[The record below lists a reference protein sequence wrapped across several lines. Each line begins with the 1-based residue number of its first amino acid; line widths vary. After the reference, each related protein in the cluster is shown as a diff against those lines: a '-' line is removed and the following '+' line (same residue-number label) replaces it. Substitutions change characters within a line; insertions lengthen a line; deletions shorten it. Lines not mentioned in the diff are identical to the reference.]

1 MTQPLQE
8 RTLRSARAAV
18 FALFASFG
26 IVLSTW
32 AVHLP
37 VLKQS
42 VEMSNAMT
50 GTVLLIL
57 GIGSLAGMQLS
68 GVAIDRWGTERV
80 AVTAGAALGVSIV
93 VPLTATTIGQAG
105 IGALVLGISAGCADV
120 GMNAAAVDV
129 ERDYGRPI
137 MAAFHAVFSIGTVI
151 GSLLGS
157 AGFALQLTTL
167 TTTSVT
173 ASLCLLTVGAACAGF
188 RGYRASRDLTSDDV
202 AVSPTQFDRRYRRVL
217 LLGMLA
223 FLLFLSEGSAMDWSS
238 LHARQHLGASASS
251 AALAVGSFVV
261 AMTVARFAADRVA
274 QAVGPVWVLRGGAIL
289 AAAGILAVIM
299 AANLPV
305 ALAGWALFGLGLAG
319 GLPQVLTAAGNL
331 GGGSTRTL
339 SRVVGVG
346 YVAILG
352 GPALIGWLVELVSW
366 RGAFLVPLG
375 SVIICAFAARLV
387 ARRDESSDPPVR

>member
-1 MTQPLQE
+1 MTRPVQAP
-8 RTLRSARAAV
+8 TLRRARAAV

-37 VLKQS
+37 ALKQS
-42 VEMSNAMT
+42 VGMSNAVT

-57 GIGSLAGMQLS
+57 GIGSLAGMQIS
-68 GVAIDRWGTERV
+68 GVAISRWGTERV
-80 AVTAGAALGVSIV
+80 AVMAGVALAVSIM
-93 VPLTATTIGQAG
+93 VPLAATTIGQAAV
-105 IGALVLGISAGCADV
+105 GAFVLGTSAGCADV

-167 TTTSVT
+167 TTTSTV
-173 ASLCLLTVGAACAGF
+173 ASICLMTVGAAFTGF
-188 RGYRASRDLTSDDV
+188 RGYRARRELDSEEIPALPAQV
-202 AVSPTQFDRRYRRVL
+202 DRRLRLRVL
-217 LLGMLA
+217 LLGILA
-223 FLLFLSEGSAMDWSS
+223 FLLLLSEGSAMDWSS
-238 LHARQHLGASASS
+238 LHAREHLGASAPS
-251 AALAVGSFVV
+251 AALAIGSFVV

-299 AANLPV
+299 APNLPV
-305 ALAGWALFGLGLAG
+305 ALAGWAWFGLGLAG

-331 GGGSTRTL
+331 GGGSARTL

-366 RGAFLVPLG
+366 QGAFLVPLC
-375 SVIICAFAARLV
+375 SVVICAAAARLV
-387 ARRDESSDPPVR
+387 APKHG

>member
-1 MTQPLQE
+1 MTRPVQAP
-8 RTLRSARAAV
+8 TLRRARAAV

-42 VEMSNAMT
+42 VGMSNAVT

-57 GIGSLAGMQLS
+57 GIGSLAGMQIS
-68 GVAIDRWGTERV
+68 GVAISRWGTERV
-80 AVTAGAALGVSIV
+80 AVMAGVALAVSIM
-93 VPLTATTIGQAG
+93 VPLAATTIGQAAV
-105 IGALVLGISAGCADV
+105 GAFVLGTSAGCADV

-151 GSLLGS
+151 GSLQGS

-167 TTTSVT
+167 TTTST
-173 ASLCLLTVGAACAGF
+173 IASICLVTVGAAFTGF
-188 RGYRASRDLTSDDV
+188 RGYRVRRELDSEEMPALPAQV
-202 AVSPTQFDRRYRRVL
+202 DRRLRLRVL

-223 FLLFLSEGSAMDWSS
+223 FLLLLSEGSAMDWSS
-238 LHARQHLGASASS
+238 LHAREHLGASAPS
-251 AALAVGSFVV
+251 AALAIGSFVV
-261 AMTVARFAADRVA
+261 AMTVARFAADRVV

-299 AANLPV
+299 APNLPV

-331 GGGSTRTL
+331 GGGSARTL

-366 RGAFLVPLG
+366 QGAFLVPLC
-375 SVIICAFAARLV
+375 SVVICAAAARLV
-387 ARRDESSDPPVR
+387 APKHG

>member
-1 MTQPLQE
+1 MTRPVQAP
-8 RTLRSARAAV
+8 TLRRARAAV

-37 VLKQS
+37 ALKQS
-42 VEMSNAMT
+42 AGMSNAVT

-57 GIGSLAGMQLS
+57 GIGSLAGMQIS
-68 GVAIDRWGTERV
+68 GVAISRWGTERV
-80 AVTAGAALGVSIV
+80 AVMAGVALAVSIM
-93 VPLTATTIGQAG
+93 VPLAATTIGQAAV
-105 IGALVLGISAGCADV
+105 GAFVLGTSAGCADV

-167 TTTSVT
+167 TTTST
-173 ASLCLLTVGAACAGF
+173 IASICLVTVGAAFTGF
-188 RGYRASRDLTSDDV
+188 RGYRARRELDSEEMPALPAQV
-202 AVSPTQFDRRYRRVL
+202 DRRLRLRVL

-223 FLLFLSEGSAMDWSS
+223 FLLLLSEGSAMDWSS
-238 LHARQHLGASASS
+238 LHAREHLGASAPS
-251 AALAVGSFVV
+251 AALAIGSFVV

-274 QAVGPVWVLRGGAIL
+274 QAVGPVWVLRGGSIL

-299 AANLPV
+299 APNLPV

-331 GGGSTRTL
+331 GGGSARTL

-366 RGAFLVPLG
+366 QGAFLVPLC
-375 SVIICAFAARLV
+375 SVVICAAAARLV
-387 ARRDESSDPPVR
+387 APKHG

>member
-1 MTQPLQE
+1 MTRPVQAP
-8 RTLRSARAAV
+8 TLRRARAAV

-37 VLKQS
+37 ALKQS
-42 VEMSNAMT
+42 VGMSNAVT

-57 GIGSLAGMQLS
+57 GIGSLAGMQIS
-68 GVAIDRWGTERV
+68 GVAISRWGTERV
-80 AVTAGAALGVSIV
+80 AVMAGVALAVSIM
-93 VPLTATTIGQAG
+93 VPLAATTIGQAAV
-105 IGALVLGISAGCADV
+105 GAFVLGTSAGCADV

-167 TTTSVT
+167 TTTSTV
-173 ASLCLLTVGAACAGF
+173 ASICLMTVGAAFTGF
-188 RGYRASRDLTSDDV
+188 RGYRVRRELDSEEMPALPAQV
-202 AVSPTQFDRRYRRVL
+202 DRRLRLRVL
-217 LLGMLA
+217 LLGILA
-223 FLLFLSEGSAMDWSS
+223 FLLLLSEGSAMDWSS
-238 LHARQHLGASASS
+238 LHAREHLGASAPS
-251 AALAVGSFVV
+251 AALAIGSFVV

-274 QAVGPVWVLRGGAIL
+274 QAVGPVWVLRGGSIL

-299 AANLPV
+299 APNLPV
-305 ALAGWALFGLGLAG
+305 ALAGWAWFGLGLAG

-331 GGGSTRTL
+331 GGGSARTL

-366 RGAFLVPLG
+366 QGAFLVPLC
-375 SVIICAFAARLV
+375 SVVICAAAARLV
-387 ARRDESSDPPVR
+387 APKHG

>member
-1 MTQPLQE
+1 MTQSAQLP
-8 RTLRSARAAV
+8 TLRYGRTAV

-37 VLKQS
+37 ALKQS
-42 VEMSNAMT
+42 VGMSNAMT

-57 GIGSLAGMQLS
+57 GVGSLAGMQLS

-80 AVTAGAALGVSIV
+80 AVIAGAALAVSIML
-93 VPLTATTIGQAG
+93 PLAATTIGQAG
-105 IGALVLGISAGCADV
+105 FGALVLGISAGCADV

-129 ERDYGRPI
+129 ERAYGRPI

-151 GSLLGS
+151 GSLLGA
-157 AGFALQLTTL
+157 AGFALQLSTL
-167 TTTSVT
+167 TTTIT
-173 ASLCLLTVGAACAGF
+173 IASICLVTVGAASVGF
-188 RGYRASRDLTSDDV
+188 RGYRASGEQESEEIPAPPARG
-202 AVSPTQFDRRYRRVL
+202 DRRLHLRVL

-223 FLLFLSEGSAMDWSS
+223 FLLLLSEGSAMDWSS
-238 LHARQHLGASASS
+238 LHARQQLGASASS

-274 QAVGPVWVLRGGAIL
+274 EAVGPDWVLRGGAIL
-289 AAAGILAVIM
+289 AAAAILAVIL
-299 AANLPV
+299 APNLPV

-331 GGGSTRTL
+331 GGGSARTL

-366 RGAFLVPLG
+366 QGAFLVPLC
-375 SVIICAFAARLV
+375 SVVICAAAARLV
-387 ARRDESSDPPVR
+387 APKHG

>member
-1 MTQPLQE
+1 MTRPVQAP
-8 RTLRSARAAV
+8 TLRRARAAV

-42 VEMSNAMT
+42 VGMSNAVT

-57 GIGSLAGMQLS
+57 GIGSLAGMQIS
-68 GVAIDRWGTERV
+68 GVAISRWGTERV
-80 AVTAGAALGVSIV
+80 AVMAGVALAVSIM
-93 VPLTATTIGQAG
+93 VPLAATTIGQAAV
-105 IGALVLGISAGCADV
+105 GAFVLGASAGCADV

-167 TTTSVT
+167 TTTST
-173 ASLCLLTVGAACAGF
+173 IASICLVTVGAAFTGF
-188 RGYRASRDLTSDDV
+188 RGYRVRRELDSEEMPALPAQV
-202 AVSPTQFDRRYRRVL
+202 DRRLRLRVL
-217 LLGMLA
+217 LLGILA
-223 FLLFLSEGSAMDWSS
+223 FLLLLSEGSAMDWSS
-238 LHARQHLGASASS
+238 LHAREHLGASAPS
-251 AALAVGSFVV
+251 AALAIGSFVV

-299 AANLPV
+299 APNLPV

-331 GGGSTRTL
+331 GGGSARTL

-346 YVAILG
+346 YVAVLG
-352 GPALIGWLVELVSW
+352 GPALIGWLVQLVSW
-366 RGAFLVPLG
+366 QGAFLVPLC
-375 SVIICAFAARLV
+375 SVVICAAAARLV
-387 ARRDESSDPPVR
+387 APKHG

>member
-1 MTQPLQE
+1 MTRPVQAP
-8 RTLRSARAAV
+8 TLRHARAAV

-37 VLKQS
+37 ALKQS
-42 VEMSNAMT
+42 VGMSNAVT

-57 GIGSLAGMQLS
+57 GIGSLAGMQIS
-68 GVAIDRWGTERV
+68 GVAISRWGTERV
-80 AVTAGAALGVSIV
+80 AVMAGVALAVSIM
-93 VPLTATTIGQAG
+93 VPLAATTIGQAAV
-105 IGALVLGISAGCADV
+105 GAFVLGASAGCADV

-167 TTTSVT
+167 TTTST
-173 ASLCLLTVGAACAGF
+173 IASICLVTVGAAFTGF
-188 RGYRASRDLTSDDV
+188 RGYRARRELDSEEIPALPAQV
-202 AVSPTQFDRRYRRVL
+202 DRRLRLRVL

-223 FLLFLSEGSAMDWSS
+223 FLLLLSEGSAMDWSS
-238 LHARQHLGASASS
+238 LHAREHLGASAPS
-251 AALAVGSFVV
+251 AALAIGSFVV

-299 AANLPV
+299 APNLPV
-305 ALAGWALFGLGLAG
+305 ALAGWAWFGLGLAG

-331 GGGSTRTL
+331 GGGSARTL

-352 GPALIGWLVELVSW
+352 GPALIGWLVQLVSW
-366 RGAFLVPLG
+366 QGAFLVPLC
-375 SVIICAFAARLV
+375 SVVICAAAARLV
-387 ARRDESSDPPVR
+387 APKHG

>member
-1 MTQPLQE
+1 MTRPVQAP
-8 RTLRSARAAV
+8 TLRRARAAV

-37 VLKQS
+37 ALKQS
-42 VEMSNAMT
+42 VGMSNAVT

-57 GIGSLAGMQLS
+57 GIGSLVGMQIS
-68 GVAIDRWGTERV
+68 GVAISRWGTERV
-80 AVTAGAALGVSIV
+80 AVMAGVALAVSIM
-93 VPLTATTIGQAG
+93 VPLAATTIGQAAV
-105 IGALVLGISAGCADV
+105 GAFVLGTSAGCADV

-151 GSLLGS
+151 GSLQGS

-167 TTTSVT
+167 TTTST
-173 ASLCLLTVGAACAGF
+173 IASICLVTVGAAFTGF
-188 RGYRASRDLTSDDV
+188 RGYRVRRELDSEEMPALPAQV
-202 AVSPTQFDRRYRRVL
+202 DRRLRLRVL

-223 FLLFLSEGSAMDWSS
+223 FLLLLSEGSAMDWSS
-238 LHARQHLGASASS
+238 LHAREHLGASAPS
-251 AALAVGSFVV
+251 AALAIGSFVV

-299 AANLPV
+299 APNLPV

-331 GGGSTRTL
+331 GGGSARTL

-346 YVAILG
+346 YVAVLG
-352 GPALIGWLVELVSW
+352 GPALIGWLVQLVSW
-366 RGAFLVPLG
+366 QGAFLVPLC
-375 SVIICAFAARLV
+375 SVVICAAAARLV
-387 ARRDESSDPPVR
+387 APKHG

>member
-1 MTQPLQE
+1 MTRPVQAP
-8 RTLRSARAAV
+8 TLRRARAAV

-37 VLKQS
+37 ALKQS
-42 VEMSNAMT
+42 VGMSNAVT

-57 GIGSLAGMQLS
+57 GIGSLAGMQIS
-68 GVAIDRWGTERV
+68 GVAISRWGTERV
-80 AVTAGAALGVSIV
+80 AVMAGVALAVSIM
-93 VPLTATTIGQAG
+93 VPLAATTIGQAAV
-105 IGALVLGISAGCADV
+105 GAFVLGTSAGCADV

-167 TTTSVT
+167 TTTST
-173 ASLCLLTVGAACAGF
+173 IASICLVTVGAAFTGF
-188 RGYRASRDLTSDDV
+188 RGYRARRELDSEEIPALPAQV
-202 AVSPTQFDRRYRRVL
+202 DRRLRLRVL

-223 FLLFLSEGSAMDWSS
+223 FLLLLSEGSAMDWSS
-238 LHARQHLGASASS
+238 LHAREHLGASAPS
-251 AALAVGSFVV
+251 AALAIGSFVV
-261 AMTVARFAADRVA
+261 AMTVARFAADRVV
-274 QAVGPVWVLRGGAIL
+274 QAVGPVWVLRGGSIL

-299 AANLPV
+299 APNLPV

-331 GGGSTRTL
+331 GGGSARTL

-366 RGAFLVPLG
+366 QGAFLVPLC
-375 SVIICAFAARLV
+375 SVVICAAAARLV
-387 ARRDESSDPPVR
+387 APKHG

>member
-1 MTQPLQE
+1 MTRPVQAP
-8 RTLRSARAAV
+8 TLRHARAAV

-42 VEMSNAMT
+42 VGMSNAVT

-57 GIGSLAGMQLS
+57 GIGSLAGMQIS
-68 GVAIDRWGTERV
+68 GVAISRWGTERV
-80 AVTAGAALGVSIV
+80 AVMAGVALAVSIM
-93 VPLTATTIGQAG
+93 VPLAATTIGQAAV
-105 IGALVLGISAGCADV
+105 GAFVLGASAGCADV

-151 GSLLGS
+151 GSLQGS

-167 TTTSVT
+167 TTTST
-173 ASLCLLTVGAACAGF
+173 IASICLVTVGAAFTGF
-188 RGYRASRDLTSDDV
+188 RGYRVRRELDSEEMPALPAQV
-202 AVSPTQFDRRYRRVL
+202 DRRLRLRVL

-223 FLLFLSEGSAMDWSS
+223 FLLLLSEGSAMDWSS
-238 LHARQHLGASASS
+238 LHAREHLGASAPS
-251 AALAVGSFVV
+251 AALAIGSFVV

-274 QAVGPVWVLRGGAIL
+274 QAVGPVWVLRGGSIL

-299 AANLPV
+299 APNLPV

-331 GGGSTRTL
+331 GGGSARTL

-366 RGAFLVPLG
+366 QGAFLVPLC
-375 SVIICAFAARLV
+375 SVVICAAAARLV
-387 ARRDESSDPPVR
+387 APKHG

>member
-1 MTQPLQE
+1 MTRPVQAP
-8 RTLRSARAAV
+8 TLRRARAAV

-42 VEMSNAMT
+42 VGMSNAVT

-57 GIGSLAGMQLS
+57 GIGSLAGMQIS
-68 GVAIDRWGTERV
+68 GVAISRWGTERV
-80 AVTAGAALGVSIV
+80 AVMAGVALAVSIM
-93 VPLTATTIGQAG
+93 VPLAATTIGQAAV
-105 IGALVLGISAGCADV
+105 GAFVLGASAGCADV

-167 TTTSVT
+167 TTTST
-173 ASLCLLTVGAACAGF
+173 IASICLVTVGAAFTGF
-188 RGYRASRDLTSDDV
+188 RGYRVRRELDSEEMPALPAQV
-202 AVSPTQFDRRYRRVL
+202 DRRLRLRVL

-223 FLLFLSEGSAMDWSS
+223 FLLLLSEGSAMDWSS
-238 LHARQHLGASASS
+238 LHAREHLGASAPS
-251 AALAVGSFVV
+251 AALAIGSFVV

-274 QAVGPVWVLRGGAIL
+274 QAVGPVWVLRGGSIL

-299 AANLPV
+299 APNLPV

-331 GGGSTRTL
+331 GGGSARTL

-366 RGAFLVPLG
+366 QGAFLVPLC
-375 SVIICAFAARLV
+375 SVVICAAAARLV
-387 ARRDESSDPPVR
+387 APKHG

>member
-1 MTQPLQE
+1 MTRPVQAP
-8 RTLRSARAAV
+8 TLRRARAAV

-37 VLKQS
+37 ALKQS
-42 VEMSNAMT
+42 VGMSNAVT

-57 GIGSLAGMQLS
+57 GIGSLVGMQIS
-68 GVAIDRWGTERV
+68 GVAISRWGTERV
-80 AVTAGAALGVSIV
+80 AVMAGVALAVSIM
-93 VPLTATTIGQAG
+93 VPLAATTIGQAAV
-105 IGALVLGISAGCADV
+105 GAFVLGASAGCADV

-167 TTTSVT
+167 TTTST
-173 ASLCLLTVGAACAGF
+173 IASICLVTVGAAFTGF
-188 RGYRASRDLTSDDV
+188 RGYRARRELDSEEIPALPAQV
-202 AVSPTQFDRRYRRVL
+202 DRRLRLRVL

-223 FLLFLSEGSAMDWSS
+223 FLLLLSEGSAMDWSS
-238 LHARQHLGASASS
+238 LHAREHLGASAPS
-251 AALAVGSFVV
+251 AALAIGSFVV
-261 AMTVARFAADRVA
+261 AMTVARFAADRVV

-299 AANLPV
+299 APNLPV

-331 GGGSTRTL
+331 GGGSARTL

-346 YVAILG
+346 YVAVLG
-352 GPALIGWLVELVSW
+352 GPALIGWLVQLVSW
-366 RGAFLVPLG
+366 QGAFLVPLC
-375 SVIICAFAARLV
+375 SVVICAAAARLV
-387 ARRDESSDPPVR
+387 APKHG

>member
-1 MTQPLQE
+1 MTRPVQAP
-8 RTLRSARAAV
+8 TLRHARAAV

-42 VEMSNAMT
+42 VGMSNAVT

-57 GIGSLAGMQLS
+57 GIGSLAGMQIS
-68 GVAIDRWGTERV
+68 GVAISRWGTERV
-80 AVTAGAALGVSIV
+80 AVMAGVALAVSIM
-93 VPLTATTIGQAG
+93 VPLAATTIGQAAV
-105 IGALVLGISAGCADV
+105 GAFVLGTSAGCADV

-167 TTTSVT
+167 TTTSTV
-173 ASLCLLTVGAACAGF
+173 ASICLMTVGAAFTGF
-188 RGYRASRDLTSDDV
+188 RGYRVRRELDSEEMPALPAQV
-202 AVSPTQFDRRYRRVL
+202 DRRLRLRVL

-223 FLLFLSEGSAMDWSS
+223 FLLLLSEGSAMDWSS
-238 LHARQHLGASASS
+238 LHAREHLGASAPS
-251 AALAVGSFVV
+251 AALAIGSFVV

-299 AANLPV
+299 APNLPV

-331 GGGSTRTL
+331 GGGSARTL

-366 RGAFLVPLG
+366 QGAFLVPLC
-375 SVIICAFAARLV
+375 SVVICAAAARLV
-387 ARRDESSDPPVR
+387 APKHG

>member
-1 MTQPLQE
+1 
-8 RTLRSARAAV
+8 
-18 FALFASFG
+18 
-26 IVLSTW
+26 
-32 AVHLP
+32 
-37 VLKQS
+37 
-42 VEMSNAMT
+42 
-50 GTVLLIL
+50 
-57 GIGSLAGMQLS
+57 LA
-68 GVAIDRWGTERV
+68 
-80 AVTAGAALGVSIV
+80 
-93 VPLTATTIGQAG
+93 ATTIGQAAV
-105 IGALVLGISAGCADV
+105 GAFVLGASAGCADV

-151 GSLLGS
+151 GSLQGS

-167 TTTSVT
+167 TTTST
-173 ASLCLLTVGAACAGF
+173 IASICLVTVGAAFTGF
-188 RGYRASRDLTSDDV
+188 RGYRVRRELDSEEMPALPAQV
-202 AVSPTQFDRRYRRVL
+202 DRRLRLRVL

-223 FLLFLSEGSAMDWSS
+223 FLLLLSEGSAMDWSS
-238 LHARQHLGASASS
+238 LHGREHLGASAPS
-251 AALAVGSFVV
+251 AALAIGSFVV

-274 QAVGPVWVLRGGAIL
+274 QAVGPVWVLRGGSIL

-299 AANLPV
+299 APNLPV

-331 GGGSTRTL
+331 GGGSARTL

-366 RGAFLVPLG
+366 QGAFLVPLC
-375 SVIICAFAARLV
+375 SAVICAAAARLV
-387 ARRDESSDPPVR
+387 APTHG

>member
-1 MTQPLQE
+1 MTRPVQAP
-8 RTLRSARAAV
+8 TLRRARAAV

-37 VLKQS
+37 ALKQS
-42 VEMSNAMT
+42 VGMSNAVT

-57 GIGSLAGMQLS
+57 GIGSLAGMQIS
-68 GVAIDRWGTERV
+68 GVAISRWGTERV
-80 AVTAGAALGVSIV
+80 AVMAGVALAVSIM
-93 VPLTATTIGQAG
+93 VPLAATTIGQAAV
-105 IGALVLGISAGCADV
+105 GAFVLGTSAGCADV

-167 TTTSVT
+167 TTTSTV
-173 ASLCLLTVGAACAGF
+173 ASICLMTVGAAFTGF
-188 RGYRASRDLTSDDV
+188 RGYRVRRELDSEEMPALPAQV
-202 AVSPTQFDRRYRRVL
+202 DRRLRLRVL

-223 FLLFLSEGSAMDWSS
+223 FLLLLSEGSAMDWSS
-238 LHARQHLGASASS
+238 LHAREHLGASAPS
-251 AALAVGSFVV
+251 AALAIGSFVV
-261 AMTVARFAADRVA
+261 AMTVARYAADRVA
-274 QAVGPVWVLRGGAIL
+274 QAVGPVWVLRGGSIL

-299 AANLPV
+299 APNLPV

-331 GGGSTRTL
+331 GGGSARTL

-366 RGAFLVPLG
+366 QGAFLVPLC
-375 SVIICAFAARLV
+375 SVVICAAAARLV
-387 ARRDESSDPPVR
+387 APKHG

>member
-1 MTQPLQE
+1 MTRPVQAP
-8 RTLRSARAAV
+8 TLRHARAAV

-42 VEMSNAMT
+42 VGMSNAVT

-57 GIGSLAGMQLS
+57 GIGSLAGMQIS
-68 GVAIDRWGTERV
+68 GVAISRWGTERV
-80 AVTAGAALGVSIV
+80 AVMAGVALAVSIM
-93 VPLTATTIGQAG
+93 VPLAATTIGQAAV
-105 IGALVLGISAGCADV
+105 GAFVLGASAGCADV

-167 TTTSVT
+167 TTTSTV
-173 ASLCLLTVGAACAGF
+173 ASICLMTVGAAFTGF
-188 RGYRASRDLTSDDV
+188 RGYRVRRELDSEEMPALPAQV
-202 AVSPTQFDRRYRRVL
+202 DRRLRLRVL

-223 FLLFLSEGSAMDWSS
+223 FLLLLSEGSAMDWSS
-238 LHARQHLGASASS
+238 LHAREHLGASAPS
-251 AALAVGSFVV
+251 AALAIGSFVV
-261 AMTVARFAADRVA
+261 AMTVARFAADRVV

-299 AANLPV
+299 APNLPV

-331 GGGSTRTL
+331 GGGSARTL

-366 RGAFLVPLG
+366 QGAFLVPLC
-375 SVIICAFAARLV
+375 SVVICAAAARLV
-387 ARRDESSDPPVR
+387 APKHG

>member
-1 MTQPLQE
+1 MTRPVQAP
-8 RTLRSARAAV
+8 TLRRARAAV

-37 VLKQS
+37 ALKQS
-42 VEMSNAMT
+42 VGMSNAVT

-57 GIGSLAGMQLS
+57 GIGSLVGMQIS
-68 GVAIDRWGTERV
+68 GVAISRWGTERV
-80 AVTAGAALGVSIV
+80 AVMAGVALAVSIM
-93 VPLTATTIGQAG
+93 VPLAATTIGQAAV
-105 IGALVLGISAGCADV
+105 GAFVLGTSAGCADV

-167 TTTSVT
+167 TTTSTV
-173 ASLCLLTVGAACAGF
+173 ASICLMTVGAAFTGF
-188 RGYRASRDLTSDDV
+188 RGYRVRRELDSEEMPALPAQV
-202 AVSPTQFDRRYRRVL
+202 DRRLRLRVL

-223 FLLFLSEGSAMDWSS
+223 FLLLLSEGSAMDWSS
-238 LHARQHLGASASS
+238 LHAREHLGASAPS
-251 AALAVGSFVV
+251 AALAIGSFVV

-274 QAVGPVWVLRGGAIL
+274 QAVGPVWVLRGGSIL

-299 AANLPV
+299 APNLPV

-331 GGGSTRTL
+331 GGGSARTL

-366 RGAFLVPLG
+366 QGAFLVPLC
-375 SVIICAFAARLV
+375 SVVICAAAARLV
-387 ARRDESSDPPVR
+387 APKHG

>member
-1 MTQPLQE
+1 MTRPVQAP
-8 RTLRSARAAV
+8 TLRRARAAV

-37 VLKQS
+37 ALKQS
-42 VEMSNAMT
+42 VGMSNAVT

-57 GIGSLAGMQLS
+57 GIGSLVGMQIS
-68 GVAIDRWGTERV
+68 GVAISRWGTERV
-80 AVTAGAALGVSIV
+80 AVMAGVALAVSIM
-93 VPLTATTIGQAG
+93 VPLAATTIGQAAF
-105 IGALVLGISAGCADV
+105 GAFVLGTSAGCADV

-167 TTTSVT
+167 TTTST
-173 ASLCLLTVGAACAGF
+173 IASICLVTVGAAFTGF
-188 RGYRASRDLTSDDV
+188 RGYRARREPDSEEIPALPAQV
-202 AVSPTQFDRRYRRVL
+202 DRRLRLRVL

-223 FLLFLSEGSAMDWSS
+223 FLLLLSEGSAMDWSS
-238 LHARQHLGASASS
+238 LHAREHLGASAPS
-251 AALAVGSFVV
+251 AALAIGSFVV

-274 QAVGPVWVLRGGAIL
+274 QAVGPVWVLRGGSIL

-299 AANLPV
+299 APNLPV

-331 GGGSTRTL
+331 GGGSARTL

-366 RGAFLVPLG
+366 QGAFLVPLC
-375 SVIICAFAARLV
+375 SVVICAAAARLV
-387 ARRDESSDPPVR
+387 APKHG

>member
-1 MTQPLQE
+1 MTRPVQAP
-8 RTLRSARAAV
+8 TLRRARAAV

-42 VEMSNAMT
+42 VGMSNAVT

-57 GIGSLAGMQLS
+57 GIGSLVGMQIS
-68 GVAIDRWGTERV
+68 GVAISRWGTERV
-80 AVTAGAALGVSIV
+80 AVMAGVALAVSIM
-93 VPLTATTIGQAG
+93 VPLAATTIGQAAV
-105 IGALVLGISAGCADV
+105 GAFVLGASAGCADV

-151 GSLLGS
+151 GSLQGS

-167 TTTSVT
+167 TTTST
-173 ASLCLLTVGAACAGF
+173 IASICLVTVGAAFTGF
-188 RGYRASRDLTSDDV
+188 RGYRVRRELDSEEMPALPAQV
-202 AVSPTQFDRRYRRVL
+202 DRRLRLRVL

-223 FLLFLSEGSAMDWSS
+223 FLLLLSEGSAMDWSS
-238 LHARQHLGASASS
+238 LHAREHLGASAPS
-251 AALAVGSFVV
+251 AALAIGSFVV
-261 AMTVARFAADRVA
+261 AMTVARFAADRVV

-299 AANLPV
+299 APNLPV

-331 GGGSTRTL
+331 GGGSARTL

-346 YVAILG
+346 YVAVLG
-352 GPALIGWLVELVSW
+352 GPALIGWLVQLVSW
-366 RGAFLVPLG
+366 QGAFLVPLC
-375 SVIICAFAARLV
+375 SVVICAAAARLV
-387 ARRDESSDPPVR
+387 APKHG

>member
-1 MTQPLQE
+1 MTRPVQAP
-8 RTLRSARAAV
+8 TLRRARAAV

-37 VLKQS
+37 ALKQS
-42 VEMSNAMT
+42 VGMSNAVT

-57 GIGSLAGMQLS
+57 GIGSLAGMQIS
-68 GVAIDRWGTERV
+68 GVAISRWGTERV
-80 AVTAGAALGVSIV
+80 AVMAGVALAVSIM
-93 VPLTATTIGQAG
+93 VPLAATTIGQAAV
-105 IGALVLGISAGCADV
+105 GAFVLGTSAGCADV

-151 GSLLGS
+151 GSLQGS

-167 TTTSVT
+167 TTTST
-173 ASLCLLTVGAACAGF
+173 IASICLVTVGAAFTGF
-188 RGYRASRDLTSDDV
+188 RGYRARRELDSEEIPALPAQV
-202 AVSPTQFDRRYRRVL
+202 DRRLRLRVL

-223 FLLFLSEGSAMDWSS
+223 FLLLLSEGSAMDWSS
-238 LHARQHLGASASS
+238 LHAREHLGASAPS
-251 AALAVGSFVV
+251 AALAIGSFVV

-274 QAVGPVWVLRGGAIL
+274 QAVGPVWVLRGGSIL

-299 AANLPV
+299 APNLPV

-331 GGGSTRTL
+331 GGGSARTL

-366 RGAFLVPLG
+366 QGAFLVPLC
-375 SVIICAFAARLV
+375 SVVICAAAARLV
-387 ARRDESSDPPVR
+387 APKHG

>member
-1 MTQPLQE
+1 MTRPVQAP
-8 RTLRSARAAV
+8 TLRRARAAV

-42 VEMSNAMT
+42 VGMSNAVT

-57 GIGSLAGMQLS
+57 GIGSLAGMQIS
-68 GVAIDRWGTERV
+68 GVAISRWGTERV
-80 AVTAGAALGVSIV
+80 AVMAGVALAVSIM
-93 VPLTATTIGQAG
+93 VPLAATTIGQAAV
-105 IGALVLGISAGCADV
+105 GAFVLGASAGCADV

-151 GSLLGS
+151 GSLQGS

-167 TTTSVT
+167 TTTST
-173 ASLCLLTVGAACAGF
+173 IASICLVTVGAAFTGF
-188 RGYRASRDLTSDDV
+188 RGYRVRRELDSEEMPALPAQV
-202 AVSPTQFDRRYRRVL
+202 DRRLRLRVL

-223 FLLFLSEGSAMDWSS
+223 FLLLLSEGSAMDWSS
-238 LHARQHLGASASS
+238 LHAREHLGASAPS
-251 AALAVGSFVV
+251 AALAIGSFVV
-261 AMTVARFAADRVA
+261 AMTVARFAADRVV

-299 AANLPV
+299 APNLPV

-331 GGGSTRTL
+331 GGGSARTL

-366 RGAFLVPLG
+366 QGAFLVPLC
-375 SVIICAFAARLV
+375 SVVICAAAARLV
-387 ARRDESSDPPVR
+387 APKHG

>member
-1 MTQPLQE
+1 MTRPVQAP
-8 RTLRSARAAV
+8 TLRHARAAV

-42 VEMSNAMT
+42 VGMSNAVT

-57 GIGSLAGMQLS
+57 GIGSLAGMQIS
-68 GVAIDRWGTERV
+68 GVAISRWGTERV
-80 AVTAGAALGVSIV
+80 AVMAGVALAVSIM
-93 VPLTATTIGQAG
+93 VPLAATTIGQAAV
-105 IGALVLGISAGCADV
+105 GAFVLGTSAGCADV

-167 TTTSVT
+167 TTTST
-173 ASLCLLTVGAACAGF
+173 IASICLVTVGAAFTGF
-188 RGYRASRDLTSDDV
+188 RGYRVRRELDSEEMPALPAQV
-202 AVSPTQFDRRYRRVL
+202 DRRLRLRVL

-223 FLLFLSEGSAMDWSS
+223 FLLLLSEGSAMDWSS
-238 LHARQHLGASASS
+238 LHAREHLGASAPS
-251 AALAVGSFVV
+251 AALAIGSFVV

-274 QAVGPVWVLRGGAIL
+274 QAVGPVWVLRGGSIL

-299 AANLPV
+299 APNLPV

-331 GGGSTRTL
+331 GGGSARTL

-366 RGAFLVPLG
+366 QGAFLVPLC
-375 SVIICAFAARLV
+375 SVVICAAAARLV
-387 ARRDESSDPPVR
+387 APKHG

>member
-1 MTQPLQE
+1 MTRPVQAP
-8 RTLRSARAAV
+8 TLRRARAAV

-37 VLKQS
+37 ALKQS
-42 VEMSNAMT
+42 VGMSNAVT

-57 GIGSLAGMQLS
+57 GIGSLAGMQIS
-68 GVAIDRWGTERV
+68 GVAISRWGTERV
-80 AVTAGAALGVSIV
+80 AVMAGVALAVSIM
-93 VPLTATTIGQAG
+93 VPLAATTIGQAAV
-105 IGALVLGISAGCADV
+105 GAFVLGASAGCADV

-151 GSLLGS
+151 GSLQGS

-167 TTTSVT
+167 TTTST
-173 ASLCLLTVGAACAGF
+173 IASICLVTVGAAFTGF
-188 RGYRASRDLTSDDV
+188 RGYRVRRELDSEEMPALPAQV
-202 AVSPTQFDRRYRRVL
+202 DRRLRLRVL
-217 LLGMLA
+217 LLGILA
-223 FLLFLSEGSAMDWSS
+223 FLLLLSEGSAMDWSS
-238 LHARQHLGASASS
+238 LHAREHLGASAPS
-251 AALAVGSFVV
+251 AALAIGSFVV

-274 QAVGPVWVLRGGAIL
+274 QAVGPVWVLRGGSIL

-299 AANLPV
+299 APNLPV

-331 GGGSTRTL
+331 GGGSARTL

-366 RGAFLVPLG
+366 QGAFLVPLC
-375 SVIICAFAARLV
+375 SVVICAAAARLV
-387 ARRDESSDPPVR
+387 APKHG

>member
-1 MTQPLQE
+1 MTRRVQAP
-8 RTLRSARAAV
+8 TLRHARAAV

-37 VLKQS
+37 ALKQS
-42 VEMSNAMT
+42 VGMSNAVT

-57 GIGSLAGMQLS
+57 GIGSLAGMQIS
-68 GVAIDRWGTERV
+68 GVAISRWGTERV
-80 AVTAGAALGVSIV
+80 AVMAGVALAVSIM
-93 VPLTATTIGQAG
+93 VPLAATTIGQAAV
-105 IGALVLGISAGCADV
+105 GAFVLGTSAGCADV

-167 TTTSVT
+167 TTTST
-173 ASLCLLTVGAACAGF
+173 IASICLVTVGAAFTGF
-188 RGYRASRDLTSDDV
+188 RGYCARRELDSEEIPALPAQV
-202 AVSPTQFDRRYRRVL
+202 DRRLRLRVL

-223 FLLFLSEGSAMDWSS
+223 FLLLLSEGSAMDWSS
-238 LHARQHLGASASS
+238 LHAREHLGASAPS
-251 AALAVGSFVV
+251 AALAIGSFVV

-299 AANLPV
+299 APNLPV

-331 GGGSTRTL
+331 GGGSARTL

-352 GPALIGWLVELVSW
+352 GPALIGWLVQLVSW
-366 RGAFLVPLG
+366 QGAFLVPLC
-375 SVIICAFAARLV
+375 SVVICAAAARLV
-387 ARRDESSDPPVR
+387 APKHG

>member
-1 MTQPLQE
+1 MTRPVQAP
-8 RTLRSARAAV
+8 TLRRARAAV

-37 VLKQS
+37 ALKQS
-42 VEMSNAMT
+42 VGMSNAVT

-57 GIGSLAGMQLS
+57 GIGSLAGMQIS
-68 GVAIDRWGTERV
+68 GVAISRWGTERV
-80 AVTAGAALGVSIV
+80 AVMAGVALAVSIM
-93 VPLTATTIGQAG
+93 VPLAATTIGQAAV
-105 IGALVLGISAGCADV
+105 GAFVLGTSAGCADV

-151 GSLLGS
+151 GSLQGS

-167 TTTSVT
+167 TTTST
-173 ASLCLLTVGAACAGF
+173 IASICLVTVGAAFTGF
-188 RGYRASRDLTSDDV
+188 RGYRVRRELDSEEMPALPAQV
-202 AVSPTQFDRRYRRVL
+202 DRRLRLRVL

-223 FLLFLSEGSAMDWSS
+223 FLLLLSEGSAMDWSS
-238 LHARQHLGASASS
+238 LHAREHLGASAPS
-251 AALAVGSFVV
+251 AALAIGSFVV

-274 QAVGPVWVLRGGAIL
+274 QAVGPVWVLRGGSIL

-299 AANLPV
+299 APNLPV

-331 GGGSTRTL
+331 GGGSARTL

-366 RGAFLVPLG
+366 QGAFLVPLC
-375 SVIICAFAARLV
+375 SVVICAAAARLV
-387 ARRDESSDPPVR
+387 APKHG

>member
-1 MTQPLQE
+1 MTRPVQAP
-8 RTLRSARAAV
+8 TLRRARAAV

-37 VLKQS
+37 ALKQS
-42 VEMSNAMT
+42 VGMSNAVT

-57 GIGSLAGMQLS
+57 GIGSLVGMQIS
-68 GVAIDRWGTERV
+68 GVAISRWGTERV
-80 AVTAGAALGVSIV
+80 AVMAGVALAVSIM
-93 VPLTATTIGQAG
+93 VPLAATTIGQAAV
-105 IGALVLGISAGCADV
+105 GAFVLGTSAGCADV

-151 GSLLGS
+151 GSLQGS

-167 TTTSVT
+167 TTTST
-173 ASLCLLTVGAACAGF
+173 IASICLVTVGAAFTGF
-188 RGYRASRDLTSDDV
+188 RGYRVRRELDSEEMPALPAQV
-202 AVSPTQFDRRYRRVL
+202 DRRLRLRVL

-223 FLLFLSEGSAMDWSS
+223 FLLLLSEGSAMDWSS
-238 LHARQHLGASASS
+238 LHAREHLGASAPS
-251 AALAVGSFVV
+251 AALAIGSFVV

-274 QAVGPVWVLRGGAIL
+274 QAVGPVWVLRGGSIL

-299 AANLPV
+299 APNLPV

-331 GGGSTRTL
+331 GGGSARTL

-366 RGAFLVPLG
+366 QGAFLVPLC
-375 SVIICAFAARLV
+375 SVVICAAAARLV
-387 ARRDESSDPPVR
+387 APKHG

>member
-1 MTQPLQE
+1 MTRPVQAP
-8 RTLRSARAAV
+8 TLRRARAAV

-37 VLKQS
+37 ALKQS
-42 VEMSNAMT
+42 VGMSNAVT

-57 GIGSLAGMQLS
+57 GIGSLVGMQIS
-68 GVAIDRWGTERV
+68 GVAISRWGTERV
-80 AVTAGAALGVSIV
+80 AVMAGVALAVSIM
-93 VPLTATTIGQAG
+93 VPLAATTIGQAAV
-105 IGALVLGISAGCADV
+105 GAFVLGASAGCADV

-151 GSLLGS
+151 GSLQGS

-167 TTTSVT
+167 TTTST
-173 ASLCLLTVGAACAGF
+173 IASICLVTVGAAFTGF
-188 RGYRASRDLTSDDV
+188 RGYRVRRELDSEEMPALPAQV
-202 AVSPTQFDRRYRRVL
+202 DRRLRLRVL

-223 FLLFLSEGSAMDWSS
+223 FLLLLSEGSAMDWSS
-238 LHARQHLGASASS
+238 LHAREHLGASAPS
-251 AALAVGSFVV
+251 AALAIGSFVV
-261 AMTVARFAADRVA
+261 AMTVARFAADRVV

-299 AANLPV
+299 APNLPV

-331 GGGSTRTL
+331 GGGSARTL

-346 YVAILG
+346 YVAVLG
-352 GPALIGWLVELVSW
+352 GPALIGWLVQLVSW
-366 RGAFLVPLG
+366 QGAFLVPLC
-375 SVIICAFAARLV
+375 SVVICAAAARLV
-387 ARRDESSDPPVR
+387 APKHG

>member
-1 MTQPLQE
+1 MTRPVQAP
-8 RTLRSARAAV
+8 TLRRARAAV

-37 VLKQS
+37 ALKQS
-42 VEMSNAMT
+42 VGMSNAVT

-57 GIGSLAGMQLS
+57 GIGSLAGMQIS
-68 GVAIDRWGTERV
+68 GVAISRWGTERV
-80 AVTAGAALGVSIV
+80 AVMAGVALAVSIM
-93 VPLTATTIGQAG
+93 VPLAATTIGQAAV
-105 IGALVLGISAGCADV
+105 GAFVLGASAGCADV

-167 TTTSVT
+167 TTTST
-173 ASLCLLTVGAACAGF
+173 IASICLVTVGAAFTGF
-188 RGYRASRDLTSDDV
+188 RGYRVRRELDSEEMPALPAQV
-202 AVSPTQFDRRYRRVL
+202 DRRLRLRVL

-223 FLLFLSEGSAMDWSS
+223 FLLLLSEGSAMDWSS
-238 LHARQHLGASASS
+238 LHAREHLGASAPS
-251 AALAVGSFVV
+251 AALAIGSFVV

-299 AANLPV
+299 APNLPV

-331 GGGSTRTL
+331 GGGSARTL

-366 RGAFLVPLG
+366 QGAFLVPLC
-375 SVIICAFAARLV
+375 SVVICAAAARLV
-387 ARRDESSDPPVR
+387 APKHG

>member
-1 MTQPLQE
+1 MTRPVQAP
-8 RTLRSARAAV
+8 TLRHARAAV

-37 VLKQS
+37 ALKQS
-42 VEMSNAMT
+42 VGMSNAVT

-57 GIGSLAGMQLS
+57 GIGSLAGMQIS
-68 GVAIDRWGTERV
+68 GVAISRWGTERV
-80 AVTAGAALGVSIV
+80 AVMAGVALAVSIM
-93 VPLTATTIGQAG
+93 VPLAATTIGQAAV
-105 IGALVLGISAGCADV
+105 GAFVLGTSAGCADV

-167 TTTSVT
+167 TTTSTV
-173 ASLCLLTVGAACAGF
+173 ASICLMTVGAAFTGF
-188 RGYRASRDLTSDDV
+188 RGYRVRRELDSEEMPALPAQV
-202 AVSPTQFDRRYRRVL
+202 DRRLRLRVL

-223 FLLFLSEGSAMDWSS
+223 FLLLLSEGSAMDWSS
-238 LHARQHLGASASS
+238 LHAREHLGASAPS
-251 AALAVGSFVV
+251 AALAIGSFVV

-274 QAVGPVWVLRGGAIL
+274 QAVGPVWVLRGGSIL

-299 AANLPV
+299 APNLPV
-305 ALAGWALFGLGLAG
+305 ALAGWAWFGLGLAG

-331 GGGSTRTL
+331 GGGSARTL

-366 RGAFLVPLG
+366 QGAFLVPLC
-375 SVIICAFAARLV
+375 SVVICAAAARLV
-387 ARRDESSDPPVR
+387 APKHG

>member
-1 MTQPLQE
+1 MTRPVQAP
-8 RTLRSARAAV
+8 TLRRARAAV

-37 VLKQS
+37 ALKQS
-42 VEMSNAMT
+42 VGMSNAVT

-57 GIGSLAGMQLS
+57 GIGSLAGMQIS
-68 GVAIDRWGTERV
+68 GVAISRWGTERV
-80 AVTAGAALGVSIV
+80 AVMAGVALAVSIM
-93 VPLTATTIGQAG
+93 VPLAATTIGQAAV
-105 IGALVLGISAGCADV
+105 GAFVLGASAGCADV

-167 TTTSVT
+167 TTTST
-173 ASLCLLTVGAACAGF
+173 IASICLVTVGAAFTGF
-188 RGYRASRDLTSDDV
+188 RGYRARRELDSEEIPALPAQV
-202 AVSPTQFDRRYRRVL
+202 DRRLRLRVL

-223 FLLFLSEGSAMDWSS
+223 FLLLLSEGSAMDWSS
-238 LHARQHLGASASS
+238 LHAREHLGASAPS
-251 AALAVGSFVV
+251 AALAIGSFVV

-274 QAVGPVWVLRGGAIL
+274 QAVGPVWVLRGGSIL

-299 AANLPV
+299 APNLPV
-305 ALAGWALFGLGLAG
+305 ALAGWAWFGLGLAG

-331 GGGSTRTL
+331 GGGSARTL

-346 YVAILG
+346 YVAVLG
-352 GPALIGWLVELVSW
+352 GPALIGWLVQLVSW
-366 RGAFLVPLG
+366 QGAFLVPLC
-375 SVIICAFAARLV
+375 SVVICAAAARLV
-387 ARRDESSDPPVR
+387 APTHG

>member
-1 MTQPLQE
+1 MTRPVQAP
-8 RTLRSARAAV
+8 TLRHARAAV

-42 VEMSNAMT
+42 VGMSNAVT

-57 GIGSLAGMQLS
+57 GIGSLAGMQIS
-68 GVAIDRWGTERV
+68 GVAISRWGTERV
-80 AVTAGAALGVSIV
+80 AVMAGVALAVSIM
-93 VPLTATTIGQAG
+93 VPLAATTIGQAAV
-105 IGALVLGISAGCADV
+105 GAFVLGASAGCADV

-167 TTTSVT
+167 TTTST
-173 ASLCLLTVGAACAGF
+173 IASICLVTVGAAFTGF
-188 RGYRASRDLTSDDV
+188 RGYRARRELDSEEIPALPAQV
-202 AVSPTQFDRRYRRVL
+202 DRRLRLRVL

-223 FLLFLSEGSAMDWSS
+223 FLLLLSEGSAMDWSS
-238 LHARQHLGASASS
+238 LHAREHLGASAPS
-251 AALAVGSFVV
+251 AALAIGSFVV

-274 QAVGPVWVLRGGAIL
+274 QAVGPVWVLRGGSIL

-299 AANLPV
+299 APNLPV

-331 GGGSTRTL
+331 GGGSARTL

-366 RGAFLVPLG
+366 QGAFLVPLC
-375 SVIICAFAARLV
+375 SVVICAAAARLV
-387 ARRDESSDPPVR
+387 APKHG

>member
-1 MTQPLQE
+1 MTRPVQAP
-8 RTLRSARAAV
+8 TLRHARAAV

-37 VLKQS
+37 VLKQG
-42 VEMSNAMT
+42 VGMSNAVT

-57 GIGSLAGMQLS
+57 GIGSLAGMQIS
-68 GVAIDRWGTERV
+68 GVAISRWGTERV
-80 AVTAGAALGVSIV
+80 AVMAGVALAVSIM
-93 VPLTATTIGQAG
+93 VPLAATTIGQAAV
-105 IGALVLGISAGCADV
+105 GAFVLGASAGCADV

-167 TTTSVT
+167 TTTST
-173 ASLCLLTVGAACAGF
+173 IASICLVTVGAAFTGF
-188 RGYRASRDLTSDDV
+188 RGYRARREPDSEEIPALPAQV
-202 AVSPTQFDRRYRRVL
+202 DRRLRLRVL

-223 FLLFLSEGSAMDWSS
+223 FLLLLSEGSAMDWSS
-238 LHARQHLGASASS
+238 LHAREHLGASAPS
-251 AALAVGSFVV
+251 AALAIGSFVV

-274 QAVGPVWVLRGGAIL
+274 QAVGPVWVLRGGSIL

-299 AANLPV
+299 APNLPV

-331 GGGSTRTL
+331 GGGSARTL

-352 GPALIGWLVELVSW
+352 GPALIGWLVQLVSW
-366 RGAFLVPLG
+366 QGAFLVPLC
-375 SVIICAFAARLV
+375 SVVICAAAARLV
-387 ARRDESSDPPVR
+387 APKHG

>member
-1 MTQPLQE
+1 MTRPVQAP
-8 RTLRSARAAV
+8 TLRRARAAV

-37 VLKQS
+37 ALKQS
-42 VEMSNAMT
+42 VGMSNAVT

-57 GIGSLAGMQLS
+57 GIGSLVGMQIS
-68 GVAIDRWGTERV
+68 GVAISRWGTERV
-80 AVTAGAALGVSIV
+80 AVMAGVALAVSIM
-93 VPLTATTIGQAG
+93 VPLAATTIGQAAV
-105 IGALVLGISAGCADV
+105 GAFVLGASAGCADV

-167 TTTSVT
+167 TTTST
-173 ASLCLLTVGAACAGF
+173 IASICLVTVGAAFTGF
-188 RGYRASRDLTSDDV
+188 RGYRVRRELDSEEMPALPAQV
-202 AVSPTQFDRRYRRVL
+202 DRRLRLRVL

-223 FLLFLSEGSAMDWSS
+223 FLLLLSEGSAMDWSS
-238 LHARQHLGASASS
+238 LHAREHLGASAPS
-251 AALAVGSFVV
+251 AALAIGSFVV

-299 AANLPV
+299 APNLPV

-331 GGGSTRTL
+331 GGGSARTL

-366 RGAFLVPLG
+366 QGAFLVPLC
-375 SVIICAFAARLV
+375 SVVICAAAARLV
-387 ARRDESSDPPVR
+387 APKHG

>member
-1 MTQPLQE
+1 
-8 RTLRSARAAV
+8 
-18 FALFASFG
+18 
-26 IVLSTW
+26 
-32 AVHLP
+32 
-37 VLKQS
+37 
-42 VEMSNAMT
+42 MSNAMT

-57 GIGSLAGMQLS
+57 GIGSLAGMQIS
-68 GVAIDRWGTERV
+68 GVAISRWGTERV
-80 AVTAGAALGVSIV
+80 AVMAGVALAVSIM
-93 VPLTATTIGQAG
+93 VPLAATTIGQAAV
-105 IGALVLGISAGCADV
+105 GAFVLGTSAGCADV

-151 GSLLGS
+151 GSLQGS

-167 TTTSVT
+167 TTTST
-173 ASLCLLTVGAACAGF
+173 IASICLVTVGAAFTGF
-188 RGYRASRDLTSDDV
+188 RGYRVRRELDSEEMPALPAQV
-202 AVSPTQFDRRYRRVL
+202 DRRLRLRVL

-223 FLLFLSEGSAMDWSS
+223 FLLLLSEGSAMDWSS
-238 LHARQHLGASASS
+238 LHAREHLGASAPS
-251 AALAVGSFVV
+251 AALAIGSFVV
-261 AMTVARFAADRVA
+261 AMTVARFAADRVV

-299 AANLPV
+299 APNLPV

-331 GGGSTRTL
+331 GGGSARTL

-366 RGAFLVPLG
+366 QGAFLVPLC
-375 SVIICAFAARLV
+375 SVVICAAAARLV
-387 ARRDESSDPPVR
+387 APKHG

>member
-1 MTQPLQE
+1 MTRPVQAP
-8 RTLRSARAAV
+8 TLRRARAAV

-37 VLKQS
+37 ALKQS
-42 VEMSNAMT
+42 VGMSNAVT

-57 GIGSLAGMQLS
+57 GIGSLAGMQIS
-68 GVAIDRWGTERV
+68 GVAISRWGTERV
-80 AVTAGAALGVSIV
+80 AVMAGVALAVSIM
-93 VPLTATTIGQAG
+93 VPLAATTIGQAAV
-105 IGALVLGISAGCADV
+105 GAFVLGASAGCADV

-167 TTTSVT
+167 TTTST
-173 ASLCLLTVGAACAGF
+173 IASICLVTVGAAFTGF
-188 RGYRASRDLTSDDV
+188 RGYRARRELDSEEIPALPAQV
-202 AVSPTQFDRRYRRVL
+202 DRRLRLRVL

-223 FLLFLSEGSAMDWSS
+223 FLLLLSEGSAMDWSS
-238 LHARQHLGASASS
+238 LHAREHLGASAPS
-251 AALAVGSFVV
+251 AALAIGSFVV

-274 QAVGPVWVLRGGAIL
+274 QAVGPVWVLRGGSIL

-299 AANLPV
+299 APNLPV
-305 ALAGWALFGLGLAG
+305 ALAGWAWFGLGLAG

-331 GGGSTRTL
+331 GGGSARTL

-366 RGAFLVPLG
+366 QGAFLVPLC
-375 SVIICAFAARLV
+375 SVVICAAAARLV
-387 ARRDESSDPPVR
+387 APKHG

>member
-1 MTQPLQE
+1 MTRPVQAP
-8 RTLRSARAAV
+8 TLRRARAAV

-37 VLKQS
+37 ALKQC
-42 VEMSNAMT
+42 VGMSNAVT

-57 GIGSLAGMQLS
+57 GIGSLVGMQIS
-68 GVAIDRWGTERV
+68 GVAISRWGTERV
-80 AVTAGAALGVSIV
+80 AVMAGVALAVSIM
-93 VPLTATTIGQAG
+93 VPLAATTIGQAAV
-105 IGALVLGISAGCADV
+105 GAFVLGASAGCADV

-167 TTTSVT
+167 TTTST
-173 ASLCLLTVGAACAGF
+173 IASICLVTVGAAFTGF
-188 RGYRASRDLTSDDV
+188 RGYRARRELDSEEIPALPAQV
-202 AVSPTQFDRRYRRVL
+202 DRRLRLRVL

-223 FLLFLSEGSAMDWSS
+223 FLLLLSEGSAMDWSS
-238 LHARQHLGASASS
+238 LHAREHLGASAPS
-251 AALAVGSFVV
+251 AALAIGSFVV

-274 QAVGPVWVLRGGAIL
+274 QAVGPVWVLRGGSIL

-299 AANLPV
+299 APNLPV

-331 GGGSTRTL
+331 GGGSARTL

-366 RGAFLVPLG
+366 QGAFLVPLC
-375 SVIICAFAARLV
+375 SVVICAAAARLV
-387 ARRDESSDPPVR
+387 APKHG